1 MLMETEVLVLLVGW
15 WVNCGPWE
23 KWQRAHWE
31 LLCDSRHIGS
41 PGVWVNEAV
50 EAVVN

>member
-1 MLMETEVLVLLVGW
+1 MQAETEVLVLLVGW